1 MKDGTQVTID
11 DVLQLVDEYLG
22 DSPWVRV
29 GVSAAVG
36 FAAGLAGG
44 RLVRSGLRFGFAL
57 GAKRLARYAF
67 DTAFEAGHRD
77 GLRAVGAGRTT
88 LAHAQH

>member
-36 FAAGLAGG
+36 LVAGLAGG
-44 RLVRSGLRFGFAL
+44 RLVRSGVRFAFAV

-67 DTAFEAGHRD
+67 DTAFAAGHRD
-77 GLRAVGAGRTT
+77 GSRV
-88 LAHAQH
+88 AQAAERSY